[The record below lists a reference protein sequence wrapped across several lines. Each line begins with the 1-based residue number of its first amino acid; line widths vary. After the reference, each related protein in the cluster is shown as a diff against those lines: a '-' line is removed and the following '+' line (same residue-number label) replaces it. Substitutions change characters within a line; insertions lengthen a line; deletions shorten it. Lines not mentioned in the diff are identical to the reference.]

1 MSGLEKLWKDKNVLR
16 DTKIR
21 LVKALV
27 FSVALYGSETW
38 VIRARERKKI
48 DAFEL
53 WCWRRLLRVSWV
65 AKRSNVWVLDKINP
79 VCTLE
84 SLVVTQSLKYFGHTI
99 RKDGNME
106 KDIMLGRASGTRR
119 RGRPRIRWLDTL
131 ITYTGMKI
139 TDMARMARDR
149 NVWRKRIHDIA
160 RNRTR
165 FDGTR

>member
-1 MSGLEKLWKDKNVLR
+1 M
-16 DTKIR
+16 
-21 LVKALV
+21 
-27 FSVALYGSETW
+27 FPVALYGSETW
-38 VIRARERKKI
+38 VVRTRERKKI

-65 AKRSNVWVLDKINP
+65 DKRSNTWILNKNKLDY
-79 VCTLE
+79 TLE
-84 SLVVTQSLKYFGHTI
+84 SQVLTHSLKYFGHTI
-99 RKDGNME
+99 RKDGSME

-119 RGRPRIRWLDTL
+119 RGRPKIRWLDTL
-131 ITYTGMKI
+131 TTATVMKI

-149 NVWRKRIHDIA
+149 GAWRTRVQDIA